1 MDRCDMQDKKIDR
14 LVGGHNYLD
23 GERLLD
29 NQDLCLLLKVS
40 AKTLQR
46 YRKKGILPYLTLD
59 GRCYYRESDGDLLL
73 IATYNPTATGRKPG
87 SLYVYSLK
95 TMEKVKEY
103 VGICEKPVAVA
114 YKFPTSN

>member
-1 MDRCDMQDKKIDR
+1 MYINREDFVAWMERIMDRFDMQDKKIDR

-59 GRCYYRESDGDLLL
+59 GRCYYRATDVHKL
-73 IATYNPTATGRKPG
+73 IRE
-87 SLYVYSLK
+87 K
-95 TMEKVKEY
+95 TD
-103 VGICEKPVAVA
+103 
-114 YKFPTSN
+114 

>member
-1 MDRCDMQDKKIDR
+1 MYINREDFVAWMERIMDRFDMQDKKIDR

-59 GRCYYRESDGDLLL
+59 GRCYYRESDVHQLIRCLL
-73 IATYNPTATGRKPG
+73 Y
-87 SLYVYSLK
+87 
-95 TMEKVKEY
+95 
-103 VGICEKPVAVA
+103 
-114 YKFPTSN
+114 TSPSPRD

>member
-1 MDRCDMQDKKIDR
+1 MYINREDFVAWMERIMDRFDMQDKKIDR

-59 GRCYYRESDGDLLL
+59 GRCYYLSL
-73 IATYNPTATGRKPG
+73 IHIYYGLRWGKRKLPD
-87 SLYVYSLK
+87 VY
-95 TMEKVKEY
+95 
-103 VGICEKPVAVA
+103 G
-114 YKFPTSN
+114 